1 MAPGASAYAGEAEG
15 MSVLMSM
22 SPAGLAI
29 ALVLLAVG
37 EPVLAAGVVAVDVLF
52 G

>member
-1 MAPGASAYAGEAEG
+1 
-15 MSVLMSM
+15 MSLLMSM
-22 SPAGLAI
+22 SLTGLLT

-37 EPVLAAGVVAVDVLF
+37 EPVLAAGVVAVDVLV

>member
-1 MAPGASAYAGEAEG
+1 
-15 MSVLMSM
+15 MSLLMSM
-22 SPAGLAI
+22 SLTGLLI

-37 EPVLAAGVVAVDVLF
+37 EPVLAAGVVVFDALA